1 MVADLADA
9 DPILMPTLVHHL
21 LLESA
26 AAHPERV
33 ALILRDKSITY
44 RALGE
49 SARRFAARL
58 NALGL
63 ARAERVAIY
72 SEKRFE
78 SVAAMW
84 GANIAGGVFV
94 PVNPI
99 LKAEQVGH
107 ILKDCAVRVLV
118 TTSSRLAGLKDVL
131 AACPDLRA
139 VVVMDGGGDAGVLP
153 THAWSDAGAP
163 APFEAPRVIDGD
175 MAAILYTSGST
186 GKPKGVVLSHR
197 NIVAGAVSVA
207 QYLELT
213 GEDRLLSV
221 MPHSFDYGLNQLTA
235 TFLKG
240 ASAVLLDHLFPR
252 DVLKAVAE
260 YRCTGLAAVPALW
273 IQISELDWPASVREH
288 LRYYT
293 NTGGAMPRE
302 TLARLRAHWPDAKPY
317 LMYGL
322 TEAFRS
328 TYLPPS
334 EADRRPD
341 SIGKAIPNAEI
352 LVVRPDGSE
361 CDPNEPGEL
370 VHRGVHV
377 SLGYWNDPEKTAE
390 RFKPAP
396 GQDTGLVITELA
408 VWSGDTVRRDEEG
421 FIYFIGRK
429 DEMIKTTGYRVSPT
443 EVEDVLY
450 ATGLVGE
457 AAAFGVRHP
466 RLGEA
471 VVVVATPAPSAQLT
485 PEALKAECAKRLPAF
500 MVPQHIDIVE
510 GPLPRNPNGKFDR
523 KALSIERAG
532 LFQ

>member
-1 MVADLADA
+1 MVAAPAGIDA
-9 DPILMPTLVHHL
+9 ALMPTLVHHL
-21 LLESA
+21 LLEAA
-26 AAHPERV
+26 AAHPDRV
-33 ALILRDKSITY
+33 ALLLRDKTITY
-44 RALGE
+44 GALAG
-49 SARRFAARL
+49 AAQRFAARL
-58 NALGL
+58 GALGVG
-63 ARAERVAIY
+63 RADRVAIY
-72 SEKRFE
+72 SDKRFE

-84 GANIAGGVFV
+84 GASIAGAVFV

-107 ILKDCAVRVLV
+107 ILNDCNVRVLV
-118 TTSSRLAGLKDVL
+118 TTTSRLGGLKQAL
-131 AACPDLRA
+131 AMCPDLRA
-139 VVVMDGGGDAGVLP
+139 VVVMDGAGEAGEIPILGWDAEG
-153 THAWSDAGAP
+153 P
-163 APFEAPRVIDGD
+163 APPAPPRVIDAD

-213 GEDRLLSV
+213 EADRLLSV
-221 MPHSFDYGLNQLTA
+221 MPHSFDYGLNQLTT
-235 TFLKG
+235 TFLAG

-252 DVLKAVAE
+252 DIVRAVAE
-260 YRCTGLAAVPALW
+260 HRCTGLAAVPALW
-273 IQISELDWPASVREH
+273 IQVSELEWPPSVREH

-293 NTGGAMPRE
+293 STGGAMPRE
-302 TLARLRAHWPDAKPY
+302 TLARLRALWPDAKPF

-328 TYLPPS
+328 TYLPPA

-352 LVVRPDGSE
+352 MVVRPDGTL
-361 CDPNEPGEL
+361 CDADEPGEL

-377 SLGYWNDPEKTAE
+377 ALGYWNDAKKTAE

-396 GQDTGLVITELA
+396 GQNKGLVLTELA
-408 VWSGDTVRRDEEG
+408 VWSGDTVRRDAEG

-443 EVEDVLY
+443 EVEEVIY

-457 AAAFGVRHP
+457 AAAFGVKHP

-471 VVVVATPAPSAQLT
+471 VVVVATPAPGAALAAD
-485 PEALKAECAKRLPAF
+485 ALKAECLKRLPAY
-500 MVPQHIDIVE
+500 MAPQHVDIVE

-523 KALSIERAG
+523 KALAAERAD
-532 LFQ
+532 LFA

>member
-1 MVADLADA
+1 
-9 DPILMPTLVHHL
+9 MPTLVHQL
-21 LLESA
+21 LLQSA
-26 AAHPERV
+26 AAHPERT

-49 SARRFAARL
+49 SAARFAAQV

-63 ARAERVAIY
+63 GRAERVAIY

-84 GANIAGGVFV
+84 GANMAGGVFV
-94 PVNPI
+94 PVNPV

-107 ILKDCAVRVLV
+107 ILRDCAVRILV
-118 TTSSRLAGLKDVL
+118 TTANRLGGLRETL
-131 AACPDLRA
+131 AACPDLKA
-139 VVVMDGGGDAGVLP
+139 VVVLDGEGDAGRASVLRWP
-153 THAWSDAGAP
+153 GEGA
-163 APFEAPRVIDGD
+163 AATFEAPRVIDGD

-207 QYLELT
+207 EYLEIA

-221 MPHSFDYGLNQLTA
+221 MPHSFDYGLNQLTT

-252 DVLKAVAE
+252 DVMKAVAE
-260 YRCTGLAAVPALW
+260 HRCTGLAAVPALW
-273 IQISELDWPASVREH
+273 IQISELEWPASVREH

-352 LVVRPDGSE
+352 LVVRPDGSL
-361 CDPNEPGEL
+361 CDANEPGEL

-377 SLGYWNDPEKTAE
+377 SLGYWNDAEKTAE
-390 RFKPAP
+390 RFRPAP
-396 GQDTGLVITELA
+396 GQDPGLVITELA
-408 VWSGDTVRRDEEG
+408 VWSGDSVRRDEEG

-443 EVEDVLY
+443 EVEEVLY
-450 ATGLVGE
+450 ATGLIGE
-457 AAAFGVRHP
+457 AAAFGVKHP

-471 VVVVATPAPSAQLT
+471 VVVVATAAPGSALSA
-485 PEALKAECAKRLPAF
+485 EALKAECAKRLPAY
-500 MVPQHIDIVE
+500 MVPQHVDIVE

-523 KALSIERAG
+523 KVLSAERAG
-532 LFQ
+532 LFE